1 MGLMRFV
8 VDEKSLLSE
17 ERIARSFVAGPD
29 ETPFFARS
37 LMSGDHLVVERPDN
51 GSGCFS
57 IPWPIPDEGD
67 WLLATS
73 TLMERDRPYLLEVEL
88 ARGLVFRLRDQLAVW
103 EMLGLTAPDDL
114 KALVAEATK
123 SFSLAASRQNDIAV
137 AAGFARAAI
146 ATAANAARQLADVY
160 AKQALALRQT
170 HSSQLSTML
179 GVRMGGKAPTGAM
192 SKRIAETFNLISAP
206 CGWGAVEPS
215 EGKRDWTEPDGP
227 IEWAQAN
234 GLRICG
240 GPLLEF
246 DERRLPDWAYLWE
259 GDFDTLTSLMLSHV
273 RASAERYKGKVQ
285 LWNVASRI
293 NRGGV
298 LSLTDEQRLQIVAN
312 AVSIVREIDPQTPV
326 VVGFDQPWAEYR
338 SRSDTELSPIDFADA
353 LERANLGIAGFNLE
367 LNVGYYPLATAL
379 RNPLAFSRLIDL
391 WNVRLEAPLMLTLT
405 LPSAQEN
412 DAKADPKTAAVA
424 GGEHP
429 ELITPEWQAAW
440 VRERLP
446 MLLAKNSVQVIIW
459 GQLADMQPHSFP
471 HGGLFGADNYEK
483 PIVEELYQLRKQYL
497 G

>member
-8 VDEKSLLSE
+8 VDEQSLLSE
-17 ERIARSFVAGPD
+17 ERIARSFIAGPD
-29 ETPFFARS
+29 ETPYYGQT
-37 LMSGDHLVVERPDN
+37 LLSGDHLVVERPEN

-103 EMLGLTAPDDL
+103 ELLGLVAPDDL
-114 KALVAEATK
+114 KGTVAEATK
-123 SFSLAASRQNDIAV
+123 SFSLAASRQNDVAV
-137 AAGFARAAI
+137 AAQFARSAI
-146 ATAANAARQLADVY
+146 ATAAGAAHRLANVY
-160 AKQALALRQT
+160 AQQALSLRQT
-170 HSSQLSTML
+170 NSQKLTTML
-179 GVRMGGKAPTGAM
+179 GIRMGGKAPTGAM
-192 SKRIAETFNLISAP
+192 SKRIAQTFNLVAAP

-215 EGKRDWTEPDGP
+215 EGRRDWSEPDGP

-259 GDFDTLTSLMLSHV
+259 GDFETLASLMLTHV
-273 RASAERYKGKVQ
+273 REAANRYKGKVQ
-285 LWNVASRI
+285 LWYVASRI

-298 LSLTDEQRLQIVAN
+298 LSLTDEQRLQIVAS
-312 AVSIVREIDPQTPV
+312 AVNIVREIDPQTPV

-338 SRSDTELSPIDFADA
+338 GHSDTELSPIDFADA

-367 LNVGYYPLATAL
+367 LNIGYYPFATAL

-405 LPSAQEN
+405 LPSEQKM
-412 DAKADPKTAAVA
+412 DPKADPKTATVA

-429 ELITPEWQAAW
+429 ELITPQWQATW
-440 VRERLP
+440 IRERLP
-446 MLLAKNSVQVIIW
+446 MLLAKNSVQVILW
-459 GQLADMQPHSFP
+459 GQLADMQPHAFP
-471 HGGLFGADNYEK
+471 HGGLYGADNYEK
-483 PIVEELYQLRKQYL
+483 PIVEELYKLRKEYL
-497 G
+497 A